1 MKTASEIAWNL
12 ISFKLNHSDYLH
24 HPDCDHIEKMTG
36 VSKRAIR
43 KMEAKHLMRKQ
54 FRQTLEDHEDEIV
67 FFKQLAEEIEQRKPH
82 YPLGEDPSN
91 KSKEPVDDSQ

>member
-12 ISFKLNHSDYLH
+12 ISYKLNHDCYLH

-43 KMEAKHLMRKQ
+43 KMEAKYLMRKQ
-54 FRQTLEDHEDEIV
+54 FRQTLEGNEDEIV
-67 FFKQLAEEIEQRKPH
+67 FFKEITEEIEHAKPH

-91 KSKEPVDDSQ
+91 KSKEPVDDPQ